1 MLSKIALNARVG
13 LQPAL
18 KFLTPTSQVIV
29 NSKCSISLQEYQS
42 KKLLEAN
49 GVNIQRF
56 QMASTPE
63 EAYEAGTNLLNTIA
77 SELVIKA
84 QILAGG
90 RGKGIFSSGLKG
102 GVKLTKDPKIAQDL
116 ANQMLNFKL
125 ETKQTKPGGVLVEKL
140 MVAEALDI
148 SRETYF
154 AILLDRNFD
163 GPVMIGSPVG
173 GMDIEEV
180 AENQPDKMFKTII
193 DIKTGLTLEQATK
206 MAKDLEFKG
215 DKIPIAA
222 EQIQKLY
229 KLFTRLDITQLEI
242 NPFAETPDG
251 RVICFDA
258 KLNFDDNAEFR
269 QKAIFKDQDL
279 SETDPRE
286 VEAAKIGLSYIQMDG
301 NIGCLVNGAGL
312 AMATMDII
320 TLNGGSPANFLDC
333 GGNVTEKQ
341 VQQAFEILT
350 SDSQVKSIFVNI
362 FGGIVNCATVAKG
375 IVNAMKT
382 VNLKVPLIVRL
393 QGTNMIE
400 GNEVLKNSGLN
411 IQSELDFERA
421 AKKACDSVL

>member
-1 MLSKIALNARVG
+1 MLSKIAVNSRNLRSS
-13 LQPAL
+13 L
-18 KFLTPTSQVIV
+18 KLLTPTSQVLT
-29 NSKCSISLQEYQS
+29 SKCNVSLQEYQS
-42 KKLLEAN
+42 KKILSEY

-56 QMASTPE
+56 QMATTPE
-63 EAYEAGTNLLNTIA
+63 EAHSAGENLMNTIA

-90 RGKGIFSSGLKG
+90 RGKGTFSSGLKG
-102 GVKLTKDPKIAQDL
+102 GVKLTKDPKVAQDL
-116 ANQMLNFKL
+116 AKQMLNYTL
-125 ETKQTKPGGVLVEKL
+125 TTKQTKPEGVLVEKL
-140 MVAEALDI
+140 MIAEALDI
-148 SRETYF
+148 SRECYF

-180 AENQPDKMFKTII
+180 AENQPDKIFKTKI
-193 DIKTGLTLEQATK
+193 DINTGLTDEQARK
-206 MAKDLEFKG
+206 MAVDLDFTGEKVEM
-215 DKIPIAA
+215 AQ
-222 EQIQKLY
+222 EQLKKLY
-229 KLFTRLDITQLEI
+229 QLFRKLDCTQLEI
-242 NPFAETPDG
+242 NPLAETPDG

-269 QKAIFKDQDL
+269 QKEIFDVQDL

-286 VEAAKIGLSYIQMDG
+286 LEASNIGLSYIQMDG

-312 AMATMDII
+312 AMATMDLIS
-320 TLNGGSPANFLDC
+320 LYGGSPANFLDC
-333 GGNVTEKQ
+333 GGNVSEKQ

-375 IVNAMKT
+375 IVNACKT
-382 VNLKVPLIVRL
+382 VNLSVPLIVRL

-400 GNEVLKNSGLN
+400 GNEIIKNSGLN
-411 IQSELDFERA
+411 ITSELDFDAA
-421 AKKACDSVL
+421 AKIACKSV

>member
-1 MLSKIALNARVG
+1 MMSKLALNSTSIVG
-13 LQPAL
+13 KSL
-18 KFLTPTSQVIV
+18 KFLNPATQVLT
-29 NSKCSISLQEYQS
+29 SKCNISLQEYQS
-42 KKLLEAN
+42 KKLLSEN

-56 QMASTPE
+56 QIASTPE
-63 EAYEAGTNLLNTIA
+63 QANQVGENLMNTIA

-90 RGKGIFSSGLKG
+90 RGKGTFTSGLKG
-102 GVKLTKDPKIAQDL
+102 GVKLTKDPKVAEDL
-116 ANQMLNFKL
+116 ARKMLNYKL
-125 ETKQTKPGGVLVEKL
+125 TTKQTRPDGVLVEKL
-140 MVAEALDI
+140 MIAEALDI
-148 SRETYF
+148 SKETYF
-154 AILLDRNFD
+154 AILLDRAYD

-180 AENQPDKMFKTII
+180 AEKQPEKIFKEKI
-193 DIKTGLTLEQATK
+193 DTEKGLTLEQATQ
-206 MAKDLEFKG
+206 MAKNLEFKG
-215 DKIPIAA
+215 KNIDIAA
-222 EQIQKLY
+222 EQLQKLY
-229 KLFTRLDITQLEI
+229 KLFHKLDCTQLEI

-269 QKAIFKDQDL
+269 QKEIFAEQDL
-279 SETDPRE
+279 SETDERE
-286 VEAAKIGLSYIQMDG
+286 IEAANIGLSYIQMDG

-350 SDSQVKSIFVNI
+350 ADSQVKSIFVNI
-362 FGGIVNCATVAKG
+362 FGGIVNCETVAQG
-375 IVNAMKT
+375 IVNACKT

-393 QGTNMIE
+393 QGTNME
-400 GNEVLKNSGLN
+400 KGNDIINKSGLN
-411 IQSELDFERA
+411 ITSELDFETA
-421 AKKACDSVL
+421 AKIACKSV